1 MTHARPLTRAGHAI
15 ALLTCAGTLGG
26 CTNEFAVSF
35 QGTRYPA
42 VTDTVLVSAKPE
54 GSGLIG
60 TAAFVSG
67 GNYGN
72 PEALAA
78 GREVGADSVR
88 WWRSVASRSGV
99 TGQGTVSGGLSPTGP
114 VSAWSPAQP
123 GPLFFSY
130 QARFYRKGVED
141 QVPAVDAEDRGV
153 TRPPATASPDSTAA
167 QVERD
172 STAATQEQAQ
182 IQRTEGSGSRSP

>member
-1 MTHARPLTRAGHAI
+1 MIHARPLTRACGAVSLSLVTVG
-15 ALLTCAGTLGG
+15 ALCG
-26 CTNEFAVSF
+26 CTNEFVVSF
-35 QGTRYPA
+35 QGTRYPT
-42 VTDTVLVSAKPE
+42 VTDTVLVDSKPQ

-60 TAAFVSG
+60 TASFLSG

-78 GREVGADSVR
+78 GRELGADSVR
-88 WWRSVASRSGV
+88 WWRAVASRAGV

-130 QARFYRKGVED
+130 QARFYRKGVDD
-141 QVPAVDAEDRGV
+141 QVPAIDAEDRGV
-153 TRPPATASPDSTAA
+153 PQAQPAAAS
-167 QVERD
+167 QVEQD
-172 STAATQEQAQ
+172 STAATREQAQ
-182 IQRTEGSGSRSP
+182 RQRAEGSGSRSP

>member
-1 MTHARPLTRAGHAI
+1 MTRACGAAAI
-15 ALLTCAGTLGG
+15 ATAFGMLAG
-26 CTNEFAVSF
+26 CTNEFVVSF

-42 VTDTVLVSAKPE
+42 VTDTVIVDSKPD

-60 TAAFVSG
+60 TANFLSG
-67 GNYGN
+67 ANYGN
-72 PEALAA
+72 PEAIAA
-78 GREVGADSVR
+78 GRELGADSVR
-88 WWRSVASRSGV
+88 WWRTVASRAGV

-130 QARFYRKGVED
+130 QARYYRKGVED
-141 QVPAVDAEDRGV
+141 QVPAIDVEDRGT
-153 TRPPATASPDSTAA
+153 TRGGASAGAAAAA

-182 IQRTEGSGSRSP
+182 TQRTEGSGSRSP

>member
-1 MTHARPLTRAGHAI
+1 MMMPMRPLSRAFGAI
-15 ALLTCAGTLGG
+15 ALVTAVAALGA
-26 CTNEFAVSF
+26 CTNEFVTSF

-42 VTDTVLVSAKPE
+42 ADDTVLVSAKPA

-60 TAAFVSG
+60 TASFVSG

-72 PEALAA
+72 PEAVAA

-88 WWRSVASRSGV
+88 WWRAVASRAGV
-99 TGQGTVSGGLSPTGP
+99 TGQGIVSGSLSPTGP
-114 VSAWSPAQP
+114 VSTWSPSQP

-141 QVPAVDAEDRGV
+141 QVPAIDAEDRGA
-153 TRPPATASPDSTAA
+153 PKAAAGADS

-172 STAATQEQAQ
+172 ATAATQEQAQ
-182 IQRTEGSGSRSP
+182 IQRAEGSGARSP

>member
-1 MTHARPLTRAGHAI
+1 MIHARPFLRAGLAI
-15 ALLTCAGTLGG
+15 ALLTVAGALGG
-26 CTNEFAVSF
+26 CTNEFVVSF
-35 QGTRYPA
+35 EGTRYPP
-42 VTDTVLVSAKPE
+42 VTDTAIVSAKPE

-60 TAAFVSG
+60 TATFVSG

-141 QVPAVDAEDRGV
+141 QVPAVDAEDRGT
-153 TRPPATASPDSTAA
+153 TRPAVPARSDPA

-182 IQRTEGSGSRSP
+182 VQRAEGSGSRSP

>member
-1 MTHARPLTRAGHAI
+1 MTRCRPSALTAATI
-15 ALLTCAGTLGG
+15 SLLLALGTLTG
-26 CTNEFAVSF
+26 CANEFVVSF
-35 QGTRYPA
+35 EGTRYPA
-42 VTDTVLVSAKPE
+42 VADTVLVASKPE

-60 TAAFVSG
+60 TSTFLSG

-72 PEALAA
+72 PEAIAA

-88 WWRSVASRSGV
+88 WWRTVASRAGV

-141 QVPAVDAEDRGV
+141 QVPAIDAEDRGK
-153 TRPPATASPDSTAA
+153 TRPSATVRPDGAA
-167 QVERD
+167 TQVERD
-172 STAATQEQAQ
+172 STAATQDQAQ
-182 IQRTEGSGSRSP
+182 IQRSEGSGSRSP

>member
-1 MTHARPLTRAGHAI
+1 MIHACTSACAVRAI
-15 ALLTCAGTLGG
+15 ALLAAAGALTG
-26 CTNEFAVSF
+26 CTNEFVVSF

-42 VTDTVLVSAKPE
+42 VDDTVIVDAKPD

-67 GNYGN
+67 GSYGN
-72 PEALAA
+72 PEAIAA

-88 WWRSVASRSGV
+88 WWRTVASRAGV

-130 QARFYRKGVED
+130 QARFYRNGVED
-141 QVPAVDAEDRGV
+141 QVPAIDAEDRG
-153 TRPPATASPDSTAA
+153 PARRTAASGMDGAAA

-182 IQRTEGSGSRSP
+182 VQRTEGSGSRSP

>member
-1 MTHARPLTRAGHAI
+1 MSQRRHMNRACVAAAI
-15 ALLTCAGTLGG
+15 VTAFGMLSG
-26 CTNEFAVSF
+26 CTNEFVVSF
-35 QGTRYPA
+35 QGTRFPA
-42 VTDTVLVSAKPE
+42 VTDTVIVESKPE

-60 TAAFVSG
+60 TANFLSG
-67 GNYGN
+67 ANYGN
-72 PEALAA
+72 PEAIAA

-88 WWRSVASRSGV
+88 WWRTVASRAGV

-130 QARFYRKGVED
+130 QARYYRKGVED
-141 QVPAVDAEDRGV
+141 QVPAIDAEDRG
-153 TRPPATASPDSTAA
+153 TTPAAAAA

>member
-1 MTHARPLTRAGHAI
+1 MIHARALNHASRLIVFLVVAG
-15 ALLTCAGTLGG
+15 ALSG
-26 CTNEFAVSF
+26 CTNEFVVSF

-42 VTDTVLVSAKPE
+42 VEDTALVDSKPE

-60 TAAFVSG
+60 TASFVSG

-72 PEALAA
+72 PEAIAA
-78 GREVGADSVR
+78 GRELGADSVR
-88 WWRSVASRSGV
+88 WWRAVASRAGV
-99 TGQGTVSGGLSPTGP
+99 TGQGVVSGSLSPTGP
-114 VSAWSPAQP
+114 VSTWSPAQP

-141 QVPAVDAEDRGV
+141 QVPAIDAEDRG
-153 TRPPATASPDSTAA
+153 PARAPAGAES

-172 STAATQEQAQ
+172 ATAATQEQAQ

>member
-1 MTHARPLTRAGHAI
+1 MTRAWGAA
-15 ALLTCAGTLGG
+15 ALLMAFGVLSG
-26 CTNEFAVSF
+26 CTNEFVVSF

-42 VTDTVLVSAKPE
+42 VTDTAIVDAKPD
-54 GSGLIG
+54 GAGLIG
-60 TAAFVSG
+60 TANFLSG
-67 GNYGN
+67 ANYGN
-72 PEALAA
+72 PEAIAA

-88 WWRSVASRSGV
+88 WWRTVASRAGV

-130 QARFYRKGVED
+130 EARFYRSGVED
-141 QVPAVDAEDRGV
+141 QVPAIDPEDRSS
-153 TRPPATASPDSTAA
+153 TRQGASAGAAAAA

>member
-1 MTHARPLTRAGHAI
+1 MTRCRSPIGAAGALCI
-15 ALLTCAGTLGG
+15 AVALGTLTG
-26 CTNEFAVSF
+26 CTNEFVVSF

-42 VTDTVLVSAKPE
+42 VADTALVEAKPD

-60 TAAFVSG
+60 TATFLSG

-72 PEALAA
+72 PEAIAA

-88 WWRSVASRSGV
+88 WWRTVASRSGV

-141 QVPAVDAEDRGV
+141 QVPAIDAEDRGT
-153 TRPPATASPDSTAA
+153 TRRAAPAGNEA
-167 QVERD
+167 QLERD

-182 IQRTEGSGSRSP
+182 IQRTEGSGSRAP

>member
-1 MTHARPLTRAGHAI
+1 MI
-15 ALLTCAGTLGG
+15 ALLSVAGALSG
-26 CTNEFAVSF
+26 CTNEFVVSF

-42 VTDTVLVSAKPE
+42 AEDTVLVDSKPE

-60 TAAFVSG
+60 TASFVSG

-72 PEALAA
+72 PEAIAA

-141 QVPAVDAEDRGV
+141 QVPAIDAEDRGTV
-153 TRPPATASPDSTAA
+153 RGAPPAGPSGDAS
-167 QVERD
+167 QLERD

-182 IQRTEGSGSRSP
+182 VQRTEGSGSRSP

>member
-1 MTHARPLTRAGHAI
+1 MIHARLLSRGCGTI
-15 ALLTCAGTLGG
+15 ALMTVFGALGG
-26 CTNEFAVSF
+26 CTNEFVVSY

-42 VTDTVLVSAKPE
+42 VTATELVAAKPE

-60 TAAFVSG
+60 TASFVSG
-67 GNYGN
+67 ANYGN
-72 PEALAA
+72 PEAVAA
-78 GREVGADSVR
+78 GREIGADSVR
-88 WWRSVASRSGV
+88 WWRTVASRAGV
-99 TGQGTVSGGLSPTGP
+99 TGQGTVSGSLSPTGP

-141 QVPAVDAEDRGV
+141 QVPAMDAEDRGIAQAA
-153 TRPPATASPDSTAA
+153 PAASSGQAA
-167 QVERD
+167 SQVERD

-182 IQRTEGSGSRSP
+182 TQRTEGSGRRSP

>member
-1 MTHARPLTRAGHAI
+1 M
-15 ALLTCAGTLGG
+15 
-26 CTNEFAVSF
+26 SF

-42 VTDTVLVSAKPE
+42 VADTALVGAKPE

-60 TAAFVSG
+60 TASFLSG
-67 GNYGN
+67 GNYGD
-72 PEALAA
+72 PEAIAA

-88 WWRSVASRSGV
+88 WWRTVASRAGV
-99 TGQGTVSGGLSPTGP
+99 TGQGTVSGSLSPTGP

-141 QVPAVDAEDRGV
+141 QVPAIDAEDRGAG
-153 TRPPATASPDSTAA
+153 RSATGAA
-167 QVERD
+167 QQVERD
-172 STAATQEQAQ
+172 SVSATQEQAQ
-182 IQRTEGSGSRSP
+182 VQRTEGSGSRSP

>member
-1 MTHARPLTRAGHAI
+1 MLHTLSLAGAIRAVAPLACVGA
-15 ALLTCAGTLGG
+15 LGG
-26 CTNEFAVSF
+26 CTNEFVVSF

-42 VTDTVLVSAKPE
+42 VADTALVSAKPE

-60 TAAFVSG
+60 TATFLSG
-67 GNYGN
+67 SNYGN
-72 PEALAA
+72 PEAVAA

-88 WWRSVASRSGV
+88 WWRSVASRAGV

-114 VSAWSPAQP
+114 VSAWSPSQP

-141 QVPAVDAEDRGV
+141 QVPAIDAEDRSAP
-153 TRPPATASPDSTAA
+153 RSAA
-167 QVERD
+167 GAESQIERD
-172 STAATQEQAQ
+172 STAATQENAQ

>member
-1 MTHARPLTRAGHAI
+1 MMHARSLNRALGAI
-15 ALLTCAGTLGG
+15 ALVAAVAVLGG
-26 CTNEFAVSF
+26 CTNEFVMSY

-42 VTDTVLVSAKPE
+42 VTDTVLVTSKPE

-60 TAAFVSG
+60 TANFVSG

-72 PEALAA
+72 PEAIAA
-78 GREVGADSVR
+78 GRELGADSVR
-88 WWRSVASRSGV
+88 WWRAVASRAGV
-99 TGQGTVSGGLSPTGP
+99 TGQGVVSGSLSPTGP
-114 VSAWSPAQP
+114 VSTWSPAQP

-141 QVPAVDAEDRGV
+141 QVPAIDAEDRG
-153 TRPPATASPDSTAA
+153 PARAPAGAES

-172 STAATQEQAQ
+172 ATAATQEQSQ

>member
-1 MTHARPLTRAGHAI
+1 M
-15 ALLTCAGTLGG
+15 
-26 CTNEFAVSF
+26 SF
-35 QGTRYPA
+35 EGTRYPP

-60 TAAFVSG
+60 TATFLSG
-67 GNYGN
+67 ANYGN
-72 PEALAA
+72 PEAIAA

-88 WWRSVASRSGV
+88 WWRTVASRAGV

-114 VSAWSPAQP
+114 VSTWSPAQP

-130 QARFYRKGVED
+130 QARFYRTGVED
-141 QVPAVDAEDRGV
+141 QVPAIDAEDRSPA
-153 TRPPATASPDSTAA
+153 RPATQAGSGSAAA
-167 QVERD
+167 QAERD